1 MPKKKNGTINKV
13 IKKADKRALF
23 CILLSLILGI
33 CCGVIAMFVA
43 IQNDTFELIGQSEI
57 VLEVGDTYTEQKA
70 KAIAF
75 GKDISSDI
83 KIIGNVDTSKEG
95 EYVIKYRVDNFRF
108 KGYTLYRKIIVG
120 GNE

>member
-57 VLEVGDTYTEQKA
+57 VLEVGDTYTEQK
-70 KAIAF
+70 
-75 GKDISSDI
+75 
-83 KIIGNVDTSKEG
+83 
-95 EYVIKYRVDNFRF
+95 
-108 KGYTLYRKIIVG
+108 
-120 GNE
+120 